1 MKKND
6 IDRTIIIGH
15 KNPDTDS
22 VAAAAGYAVFKK
34 KQGLK
39 NIIPACTGIP
49 NAKTEFLFK
58 KFKKKLPLTI
68 KDVYPRLKEVMN
80 ICSTAVKPEQIL
92 LEALETI
99 QKSHWY
105 RVPVVCDNNS
115 FLGMISLFDLSN
127 RLFSTS
133 AKIDDCSQGL
143 LKREVRT
150 SVDLAARTLAAEKLT
165 LYNESKVETLH
176 VYVAAMSIT
185 GFRSHILERKPEN
198 LIVVVGDREDIHYMA
213 VEFQV
218 RMLIITGNSPIGKGI
233 VEIAREKGT
242 SILQTEYDSATTV
255 RRLKFSSPVEY
266 MIQKD
271 VKTFNVNEKV
281 SDVRRI
287 VMNSPEDIFPVIN
300 NKGKLKGIFSKNDL
314 NKTPRT
320 KLILVDHNELEQS
333 IDGTAE
339 VPVVEVL
346 DHHRINM
353 QATINPVVINIDVV
367 GSTCTLIAELFKK
380 TAVPLSKQLAGILM
394 GGVISDT
401 LLLHSPT
408 STERD
413 ANILKWLE
421 KKSETSAKK
430 LAEEFFNIGSLIAS
444 LPPTEVLT
452 SDKKDYTVSNINFS
466 IAQTEEI
473 SFVNF
478 NTKADNILKKLKK
491 IRNEE
496 KLNFFALLVTNISDE
511 NSLLLVDGDK
521 VLIEALPYKQLNPNL
536 FDLPDI
542 LSRKKQLLPLL
553 LKVLPQAADNYI

>member
-1 MKKND
+1 
-6 IDRTIIIGH
+6 
-15 KNPDTDS
+15 
-22 VAAAAGYAVFKK
+22 
-34 KQGLK
+34 
-39 NIIPACTGIP
+39 
-49 NAKTEFLFK
+49 
-58 KFKKKLPLTI
+58 
-68 KDVYPRLKEVMN
+68 
-80 ICSTAVKPEQIL
+80 
-92 LEALETI
+92 
-99 QKSHWY
+99 
-105 RVPVVCDNNS
+105 
-115 FLGMISLFDLSN
+115 
-127 RLFSTS
+127 
-133 AKIDDCSQGL
+133 
-143 LKREVRT
+143 
-150 SVDLAARTLAAEKLT
+150 
-165 LYNESKVETLH
+165 
-176 VYVAAMSIT
+176 
-185 GFRSHILERKPEN
+185 
-198 LIVVVGDREDIHYMA
+198 
-213 VEFQV
+213 
-218 RMLIITGNSPIGKGI
+218 
-233 VEIAREKGT
+233 
-242 SILQTEYDSATTV
+242 
-255 RRLKFSSPVEY
+255 
-266 MIQKD
+266 
-271 VKTFNVNEKV
+271 
-281 SDVRRI
+281 
-287 VMNSPEDIFPVIN
+287 
-300 NKGKLKGIFSKNDL
+300 
-314 NKTPRT
+314 
-320 KLILVDHNELEQS
+320 
-333 IDGTAE
+333 
-339 VPVVEVL
+339 
-346 DHHRINM
+346 
-353 QATINPVVINIDVV
+353 
-367 GSTCTLIAELFKK
+367 
-380 TAVPLSKQLAGILM
+380 M